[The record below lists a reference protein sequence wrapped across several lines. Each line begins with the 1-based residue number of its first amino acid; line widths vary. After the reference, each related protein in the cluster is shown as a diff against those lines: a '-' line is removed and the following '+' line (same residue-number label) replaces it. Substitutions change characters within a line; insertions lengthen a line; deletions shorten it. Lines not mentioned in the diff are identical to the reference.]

1 MNKAAVNIHVQILRE
16 HKFSIHLNKYQGGSM
31 IAGLYDESVFSSD
44 FHFIFIG
51 FFSFF
56 FFLLRAVGFNLIQS
70 LLPLFVFYG
79 LRMVWWQFHM
89 STGRIHPMLNTIK
102 VQLLD

>member
-1 MNKAAVNIHVQILRE
+1 MADHLGYLQVLEIIHKAFINMCRFICE

-56 FFLLRAVGFNLIQS
+56 FFTKSSRF
-70 LLPLFVFYG
+70 
-79 LRMVWWQFHM
+79 
-89 STGRIHPMLNTIK
+89 
-102 VQLLD
+102 